1 MPEPLKPADIEKIRQ
16 NEIQKR
22 NRFLNSAQIQVI
34 VSYGTPAIAA
44 GAHKTLQ
51 AFQEA
56 INQNNLYNVLIYKT
70 GNSCLDSLEPVVEVI
85 QADQPGIK
93 YGRVTPDVARQ
104 IVDEHLINGRILQS
118 FQIQNV

>member
-1 MPEPLKPADIEKIRQ
+1 MPKSIKPADIEKIRQ
-16 NEIQKR
+16 NELQKQIQ
-22 NRFLNSAQIQVI
+22 FQNSAQIQVI

-56 INQNNLYNVLIYKT
+56 INQNNLNNVFIKKT
-70 GNSCLDSLEPVVEVI
+70 GNSCLNSLEPVVEVI

-93 YGRVTPDVARQ
+93 YGRVTPEVAWK
-104 IVDEHLINGRILQS
+104 IVEEHLINGKILQS